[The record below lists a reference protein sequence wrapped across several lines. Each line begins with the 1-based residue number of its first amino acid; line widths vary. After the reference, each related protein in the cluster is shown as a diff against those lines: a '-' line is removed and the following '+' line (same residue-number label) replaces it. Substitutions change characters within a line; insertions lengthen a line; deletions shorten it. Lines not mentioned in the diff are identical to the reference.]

1 MKKKKEKP
9 GLSYTQQVKKNRRE
23 REFWDRFFQTPENLD
38 DIPGHMH
45 WVKFSFSSITDEEL
59 GFFTDRVRSVNML
72 DLKDTRIGMDG
83 IRHLLKMDFIGEL
96 RLKESLA
103 IDDVCMPFI
112 SQLTSL
118 KLLQLNGTGV
128 TTAGLKYLESLV
140 NLEQVFLSLDMN
152 DDENRQ
158 AVNGCR
164 PFTYTIKTR
173 CLFIIM
179 QVKAP
184 AII

>member
-1 MKKKKEKP
+1 MKRKKEKP

-23 REFWDRFFQTPENLD
+23 REFWDRFFQAPENLD

-103 IDDVCMPFI
+103 IDDECMPFI

-158 AVNGCR
+158 AVLAIKKRLPLCEVIVNGS
-164 PFTYTIKTR
+164 TI
-173 CLFIIM
+173 
-179 QVKAP
+179 
-184 AII
+184 

>member
-1 MKKKKEKP
+1 
-9 GLSYTQQVKKNRRE
+9 
-23 REFWDRFFQTPENLD
+23 
-38 DIPGHMH
+38 
-45 WVKFSFSSITDEEL
+45 
-59 GFFTDRVRSVNML
+59 ML

-103 IDDVCMPFI
+103 IDDECMPFI

-158 AVNGCR
+158 AVLAIKKRLPLCEVIVNGS
-164 PFTYTIKTR
+164 TI
-173 CLFIIM
+173 
-179 QVKAP
+179 
-184 AII
+184 